1 MSSDEENWICL
12 VSAAFQ
18 GQVHLVLAIYFGIVF
33 SSSHLLLK
41 PECYV
46 VLKSMLYWIA
56 HQIYALM
63 VGSGKIARKT
73 SLFRIKGIVIAGVR
87 YYLFNMSHLLVT
99 KGGLFAW
106 I

>member
-1 MSSDEENWICL
+1 MLCCAQINVILDSSSDLCPYGL
-12 VSAAFQ
+12 
-18 GQVHLVLAIYFGIVF
+18 
-33 SSSHLLLK
+33 
-41 PECYV
+41 
-46 VLKSMLYWIA
+46 
-56 HQIYALM
+56 
-63 VGSGKIARKT
+63 SGKIARKT

>member
-1 MSSDEENWICL
+1 MW
-12 VSAAFQ
+12 
-18 GQVHLVLAIYFGIVF
+18 
-33 SSSHLLLK
+33 
-41 PECYV
+41 
-46 VLKSMLYWIA
+46 LYWIA

-99 KGGLFAW
+99 KGGFNLGFNQLMVLYILSQVLYQALSLMLVLDQLVPVYLL
-106 I
+106 

>member
-1 MSSDEENWICL
+1 M
-12 VSAAFQ
+12 
-18 GQVHLVLAIYFGIVF
+18 F

-99 KGGLFAW
+99 KGGLFAG
-106 I
+106 ISLANVHANSDLYTQNRK

>member
-1 MSSDEENWICL
+1 MQGVLKATSVLYFKDCWIKVSCL
-12 VSAAFQ
+12 AKT
-18 GQVHLVLAIYFGIVF
+18 
-33 SSSHLLLK
+33 HLLLK